1 MSLCRFSFSNV
12 LSVDFVKH
20 VIKYQ
25 SYICHPNYQLQKQC
39 SVKQGVL
46 KDNFLQNTS
55 GWSLL
60 ELTLQKHY
68 SWYRRFHIHW
78 LSFFLNILFVLTH
91 NFRIQEMCHKKIGCQ
106 IYLLWWLTPRQ
117 TRSRYSRKKTYACPS
132 HVFQG
137 H

>member
-1 MSLCRFSFSNV
+1 MFYLLILGSMLLNTR
-12 LSVDFVKH
+12 
-20 VIKYQ
+20 VIYV
-25 SYICHPNYQLQKQC
+25 IPTTNYRSSHRRC

-55 GWSLL
+55 GWPLL